1 MRPTSVIFLIISI
14 LLACLGGILCLRAY
28 SIAEENGES
37 LFASVKGE
45 DGNYI
50 TTRYFGLSEDE
61 TPDTSNKKNDTK
73 KLELSLS
80 NVDVIIKGGQ
90 SVNKIELYNFTDG
103 MYAYTTSVG
112 GAATLEDLTGLMQ
125 MFSFTS
131 GINFKG
137 FRNLLFYSE
146 YSKLERQVVIY
157 LKDDSIITHISC
169 TLENG
174 DITLEN
180 VNLAC
185 DYVLSTKTGDI
196 SATGLGDGSSLTANV
211 GTGDISVDRSHLYEL
226 NVKNSNGSVDVND
239 TAIAKTLL
247 VNVAKGDVYYEHM
260 GDSFEGFDVVFTAT
274 KGTLKIDDKK
284 YSVGQYEFDGAP
296 DKPTTPETPDE
307 EGEET
312 GSVAGPDY
320 VPNSLTIT
328 VSEGDLTVIK
338 TAVVV
343 PETPETPEGS
353 ENPEDPEA

>member
-37 LFASVKGE
+37 LFASVKNE
-45 DGNYI
+45 DGQFV

-90 SVNKIELYNFTDG
+90 SVNKIELYNFTNG
-103 MYAYTTSVG
+103 MYSYTTSVG
-112 GAATLEDLTGLMQ
+112 GAATLEDLTGIMQ

-157 LKDDSIITHISC
+157 LKDDSIVTHISC

-180 VNLAC
+180 VQLAC
-185 DYVLSTKTGDI
+185 DYVLNTKNGDV
-196 SATGLGDGSSLTANV
+196 TVKGLGAGSSVTVNV
-211 GTGDISVDRSHLYEL
+211 GTGDVSVDASALYQL
-226 NVKNSNGSVDVND
+226 NVKSTSGDVDV
-239 TAIAKTLL
+239 TSTSIAKTLL
-247 VNVAKGDVYYEHM
+247 INATKGDVYYEHLS
-260 GDSFEGFDVVFTAT
+260 DSFNGFDVNLLAKNGVF
-274 KGTLKIDDKK
+274 KIDELE
-284 YSVGQYEFDGAP
+284 YTSGQYEFDGAP
-296 DKPTTPETPDE
+296 DKPASPEGDG

-328 VSEGDLTVIK
+328 VGEGDLTIK
-338 TAVVV
+338 RIAQTT
-343 PETPETPEGS
+343 PDTPEE
-353 ENPEDPEA
+353 

>member
-14 LLACLGGILCLRAY
+14 LLACFGGILCLRAY
-28 SIAEENGES
+28 SIAEENGEV
-37 LFASVKGE
+37 LFASVKNE
-45 DGNYI
+45 DGQFV

-90 SVNKIELYNFTDG
+90 TTNKIELYNFTSG

-146 YSKLERQVVIY
+146 YSKLERQVIIY
-157 LKDDSIITHISC
+157 LKDDSIVTHISC

-174 DITLEN
+174 DITVEN

-185 DYVLSTKTGDI
+185 DYVLSTKNGDV
-196 SATGLGDGSSLTANV
+196 SVDNLGAGSSVAVSV
-211 GTGDISVDRSHLYEL
+211 GTGDVSVDSSALYEL
-226 NVKNSNGSVDVND
+226 NVKNNNGSVDV
-239 TAIAKTLL
+239 TSTSVAKTLL
-247 VNVAKGDVYYEHM
+247 INAVKGNVYYEHM
-260 GDSFEGFDVVFTAT
+260 SDRFDGFDVLFTAT
-274 KGTLKIDDKK
+274 KGTFKIDGIE
-284 YSVGQYEFDGAP
+284 YASGQYEFDGAP
-296 DKPTTPETPDE
+296 DKPAAPEGSGTD
-307 EGEET
+307 EET

-328 VSEGDLTVIK
+328 VGEGDLTVVK
-338 TAVVV
+338 AALVV
-343 PETPETPEGS
+343 PEAPVE
-353 ENPEDPEA
+353 

>member
-37 LFASVKGE
+37 LFASAKNE
-45 DGNYI
+45 DGNFI

-80 NVDVIIKGGQ
+80 NVDVVIKGGQ

-103 MYAYTTSVG
+103 MYSYTTSVG

-137 FRNLLFYSE
+137 FRNLLFYNE
-146 YSKLERQVVIY
+146 YSKLSRQVVIY

-174 DITLEN
+174 DISVEG
-180 VNLAC
+180 VDLAC
-185 DYVLSTKTGDI
+185 DYVLNTKNGDV
-196 SATGLGDGSSLTANV
+196 SVNGLGQGSSVTINA
-211 GTGDISVDRSHLYEL
+211 GAGDVLIKDSSLYEL
-226 NVKNSNGSVDVND
+226 NIRATNGSVDVND
-239 TAIAKTLL
+239 TPVAKTLL
-247 VNVAKGDVYYEHM
+247 INVNKGNVSYEHM
-260 GDSFEGFDVVFTAT
+260 SDSFDGFDVLFTAT
-274 KGTLKIDDKK
+274 KGTFTIDGNE
-284 YSVGQYEFDGAP
+284 YASGQYEFDGAP
-296 DKPTTPETPDE
+296 DKPAAPETPENPDE

-328 VSEGDLTVIK
+328 VGEGDLTVVK
-338 TAVVV
+338 AALAV
-343 PETPETPEGS
+343 PEAPVE
-353 ENPEDPEA
+353 